1 MMEPPEFVLEFS
13 GLCSE
18 GTQARLDVLH
28 EPPRD
33 PAPPTLRVHR
43 QPVQVTTPTVPAADQ
58 ARDQA
63 LAIPGEDEQVPIA
76 PEPSS
81 ERIRTIVDAR
91 LGGGAPPQLDHLLHV
106 RGSAGPY
113 RDPAPSSAPL
123 RASHRSRLAA
133 PTRTPQPF
141 LPRR

>member
-1 MMEPPEFVLEFS
+1 M
-13 GLCSE
+13 GGGGK
-18 GTQARLDVLH
+18 GTVAVYGPGRLTERDETREAEQTMAPDPGTALPSLDVPH

-33 PAPPTLRVHR
+33 PAPPTPRIHR

-81 ERIRTIVDAR
+81 ERIRTIAR
-91 LGGGAPPQLDHLLHV
+91 FRPAARARCGPPKGITFFSF
-106 RGSAGPY
+106 R
-113 RDPAPSSAPL
+113 
-123 RASHRSRLAA
+123 
-133 PTRTPQPF
+133 
-141 LPRR
+141 